1 MTKLNCKQQRE
12 HTRGVLLAMSYWEN
26 MRALVMPR
34 WLFGYTV
41 MLTSLRESFMGGE
54 EREMARSRR
63 ERQRKFNIRKTSQ
76 QIVLMRRLY
85 GALPNFTI
93 KGKEEKARN
102 GGGVQILAPVGVS
115 RPGLQEPP
123 SSRVYCPTRQ
133 INAST
138 KESGIPGWC

>member
-1 MTKLNCKQQRE
+1 MTKLNSKQQRE

-54 EREMARSRR
+54 EREMARSGR

-76 QIVLMRRLY
+76 QIAFMRRLY

-93 KGKEEKARN
+93 KGKEEKVKDE
-102 GGGVQILAPVGVS
+102 GF
-115 RPGLQEPP
+115 
-123 SSRVYCPTRQ
+123 
-133 INAST
+133 
-138 KESGIPGWC
+138 KF